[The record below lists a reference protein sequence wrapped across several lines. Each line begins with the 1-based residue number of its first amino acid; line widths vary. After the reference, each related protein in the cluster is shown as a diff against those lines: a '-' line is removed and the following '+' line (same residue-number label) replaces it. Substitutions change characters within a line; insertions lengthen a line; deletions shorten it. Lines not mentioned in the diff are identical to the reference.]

1 MRFHPVSF
9 ALFIAAGTLGALG
22 ADEPRKD
29 ELPPVDLNANKL
41 TEAEV
46 REGWKLLFDGKALTG
61 LRSLKST
68 DPLKSGWKI
77 DRNALVLPKEIKTD
91 GKVTGGDLVATVLYD
106 DFEFRFDFLLAT
118 SADTG
123 ILYFARAA
131 MGQKPTGHEY
141 QLIDDVHHPDGLK
154 GGEIKRT
161 GALYGILPR
170 TEGTFVRM
178 AERPNE
184 EHWNHGRIVVQ
195 GRHVEH
201 WLNDQKCLEYDL
213 GPELMRQVAAAKVKV
228 PPGFGTK
235 IRSPIVILDQG
246 TQVSFR
252 NLKIR
257 QLAPPVAATATP
269 APTASNVRPNP
280 NPGQPPAR
288 ITPTPNQTRP
298 PLNR

>member
-1 MRFHPVSF
+1 MRFRPVLVTL
-9 ALFIAAGTLGALG
+9 LFAAGTLGAYG
-22 ADEPRKD
+22 ADDAKKD

-41 TEAEV
+41 SEAEV
-46 REGWKLLFDGKALTG
+46 RGGWKLLFDGKALIG

-77 DRNALVLPKEIKTD
+77 DRNSLVLPKDIKND

-106 DFEFRFDFLLAT
+106 DYEFRFDFLLAA

-123 ILYFARAA
+123 ILYFARSA
-131 MGQKPTGHEY
+131 MGQKPTGHEF
-141 QLIDDVHHPDGLK
+141 QIIDDVHHPDGLK
-154 GGEIKRT
+154 GGDLKRT

-170 TEGTFVRM
+170 TEGAFIRM
-178 AERPNE
+178 AERYNE
-184 EHWNHGRIVVQ
+184 EHWNHGRLVVQ

-213 GPELMRQVAAAKVKV
+213 GPDLLKKATAAKVRV
-228 PPGFGTK
+228 PAGFGNK
-235 IRSPIVILDQG
+235 IKSPIVLLDQG

-257 QLAPPVAATATP
+257 PLTSPAAATPPVVP
-269 APTASNVRPNP
+269 ARTNP
-280 NPGQPPAR
+280 IPGQPPAR
-288 ITPTPNQTRP
+288 VAPTPVPTRP
-298 PLNR
+298 LVPR

>member
-1 MRFHPVSF
+1 MRLHPVISVLSL
-9 ALFIAAGTLGALG
+9 AVGTLGALG

-61 LRSLKST
+61 LRSMKST

-118 SADTG
+118 SADSG

-131 MGQKPTGHEY
+131 MGQKPSGHEF

-154 GGEIKRT
+154 GGDIKRT
-161 GALYGILPR
+161 GSLYAILPR
-170 TEGTFVRM
+170 SEGTFVRM

-213 GPELMRQVAAAKVKV
+213 GPDLMKKVATAKVKV
-228 PPGFGTK
+228 PTGFGTK

-246 TQVSFR
+246 CQVSFR

-257 QLAPPVAATATP
+257 QLGPPVAAAATP
-269 APTASNVRPNP
+269 VPPATNP
-280 NPGQPPAR
+280 IPGQPPAR
-288 ITPTPNQTRP
+288 TTPTPTPTQTRP
-298 PLNR
+298 LQSR

>member
-1 MRFHPVSF
+1 MRLHPVNF
-9 ALFIAAGTLGALG
+9 AVLLALGTLGALG
-22 ADEPRKD
+22 ADDPKKD
-29 ELPPVDLNANKL
+29 QLPPPDLNANKL

-46 REGWKLLFDGKALTG
+46 REGWKLLFDGKSLAG
-61 LRSLKST
+61 LRGLKSA

-77 DRNALVLPKEIKTD
+77 DRNSLVLPKEIKDTD
-91 GKVTGGDLVATVLYD
+91 KVTGGDLVASIVYD
-106 DFEFRFDFLLAT
+106 DFDFRFDFLLSA
-118 SADTG
+118 SADSG

-161 GALYGILPR
+161 GSLYAILPR

-178 AERPNE
+178 AERWNE

-201 WLNDQKCLEYDL
+201 WLNGQKCLEYDL
-213 GPELMRQVAAAKVKV
+213 GPELVKAAVAAKVKV
-228 PPGFGTK
+228 PANFGNK
-235 IRSPIVILDQG
+235 VRSSVMLLDQG
-246 TQVSFR
+246 KEVSFR

-257 QLAPPVAATATP
+257 QLAPAAAP
-269 APTASNVRPNP
+269 APAAAAPSAPIRPLPNP
-280 NPGQPPAR
+280 PRPTVPAPAPNRQPLPR
-288 ITPTPNQTRP
+288 
-298 PLNR
+298 